1 MLLRH
6 ACLPIPPHPHEL
18 IITKYAQRIQILYEM
33 TWFMLK
39 YKQYA
44 KGGLMNKVATYLNE
58 HLTGE
63 VLTNSAVISE
73 SEQDKSV
80 ITRRPEMV
88 ARVAHVNDIR
98 KIMRFCSQLAEKGHI
113 LPVSVRGFG
122 TDRTGAA
129 TGKGIMLDLT
139 RHMRR
144 VEEIDPKQQLIHVQA
159 GISHATVQS
168 VLATHKGLGLPAVS
182 YVDEDGTIGGAIS
195 AGAAGTLSS
204 VYGTVGESTQRV
216 EVVLSNGDVIQ
227 TERISKRELGRK
239 KGLTTL
245 EGDIY
250 RQLDS
255 LLEDKADLI
264 EKLKSDD
271 YETTGYSG
279 ITEIKGKDGSIDLT
293 PLFVGSQGSLG
304 IISEAILKSDF
315 SKPEITVVTA
325 AYKTMK
331 DAQQAIDTALDSKA
345 TTVEMIDG
353 RIFKRAA
360 TQGKHMEWAPKECY
374 EGAMVLAI
382 FADFSERNRAK
393 AVKKLTKKLDDSGEI
408 NVLDFESAHSSELHS
423 VLSLASN
430 PAGQNEI
437 VPGVFS
443 GIQLPLIQLDRFLS
457 ELSNLEKKY
466 ATSLPVFVDASSGF
480 VDLLPIFMMKKISDR
495 QKIVK
500 LSSELAKL
508 LPELGGSFA
517 AHGGDGRFKSS
528 VMYPLMDNE
537 ERELYEKIKKIF
549 DPLGILN
556 PGIKSEV
563 PTKELVAEINA
574 WCRLHD

>member
-18 IITKYAQRIQILYEM
+18 IITKYAQKIQILYEM

-360 TQGKHMEWAPKECY
+360 TQGKHM
-374 EGAMVLAI
+374 
-382 FADFSERNRAK
+382 
-393 AVKKLTKKLDDSGEI
+393 
-408 NVLDFESAHSSELHS
+408 
-423 VLSLASN
+423 
-430 PAGQNEI
+430 
-437 VPGVFS
+437 
-443 GIQLPLIQLDRFLS
+443 
-457 ELSNLEKKY
+457 
-466 ATSLPVFVDASSGF
+466 
-480 VDLLPIFMMKKISDR
+480 
-495 QKIVK
+495 
-500 LSSELAKL
+500 
-508 LPELGGSFA
+508 
-517 AHGGDGRFKSS
+517 
-528 VMYPLMDNE
+528 
-537 ERELYEKIKKIF
+537 
-549 DPLGILN
+549 
-556 PGIKSEV
+556 
-563 PTKELVAEINA
+563 
-574 WCRLHD
+574 